1 MKYPVTTLLALA
13 SALPTAWAQNSTP
26 APSMQRYIIERD
38 IPGASQL
45 STDEKRASAAKSNA
59 VLHDMGPDI
68 QWVQSFVA
76 GDKVYC
82 VYQATSADLIREH
95 ARRSGFPANKVT
107 LIAAVIDPTTANP
120 GR

>member
-1 MKYPVTTLLALA
+1 MKFLALTTLLALTA
-13 SALPTAWAQNSTP
+13 ALPAAWAQNSTP

-38 IPGASQL
+38 VPEASKM
-45 STDEKRASAAKSNA
+45 SADEKRAGAAKSNA

-82 VYQATSADLIREH
+82 VY
-95 ARRSGFPANKVT
+95 
-107 LIAAVIDPTTANP
+107 
-120 GR
+120 